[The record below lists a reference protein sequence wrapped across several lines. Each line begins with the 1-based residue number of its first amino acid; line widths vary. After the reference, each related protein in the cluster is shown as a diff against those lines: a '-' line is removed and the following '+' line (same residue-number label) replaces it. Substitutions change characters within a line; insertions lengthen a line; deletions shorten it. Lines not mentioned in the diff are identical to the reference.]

1 MVQKVLSMRLFWREQ
16 IERRD
21 IDTLKGQ
28 LRAKLGGYGVAIKYI
43 TTDNVLFRGVVC
55 NERPNTIDRISY
67 PPADKVTVLGR
78 LNRIGQPTFYAS
90 RGAPA
95 VYYEIHAKQG
105 DRIAVSTWELI
116 EPLWMH
122 NLGFHEQSLRRMG
135 TPIAGSRETFANPIP
150 NKSASNARLR
160 RALSEAFTEDVPVG
174 EECRYKLPIAINEL
188 LFDGATPLRT
198 DIPNGPRSDMAV
210 GTVYPAMRM
219 RGAVDN
225 VAIRPEFV
233 DRSLRIK
240 FVSYVLVEAADASR
254 LSYTVSS
261 LAQSDTFQ
269 GKEIIWRE
277 GLTDQ
282 RLRRGHITLEN
293 NQWVLRD
300 GLNEIYEIH

>member
-1 MVQKVLSMRLFWREQ
+1 MRLFWREQ
-16 IERRD
+16 IKRRD

-28 LRAKLGGYGVAIKYI
+28 LRAKLGGYRVAIKYI

-55 NERPNTIDRISY
+55 NERPDTIDRISY
-67 PPADKVTVLGR
+67 PPPDMVAMLGR
-78 LNRIGQPTFYAS
+78 LNRVGQPVFYAS

-95 VYYEIHAKQG
+95 VYYEIHAKEG
-105 DRIAVSTWELI
+105 DRLAVSTWKLI

-135 TPIAGSRETFANPIP
+135 TPIAGPRKTFANPIP
-150 NKSASNARLR
+150 NESASNARLR

-174 EECRYKLPIAINEL
+174 EEYRYKLPLAINEL
-188 LFDGATPLRT
+188 LFEGAAPLRT
-198 DIPNGPRSDMAV
+198 DVPNGPRSDKAA

-219 RGAVDN
+219 RGAADN

-233 DRSLRIK
+233 DRCLRIK
-240 FVSYVLVEAADASR
+240 FVSYVLVEAADANR

-269 GKEIIWRE
+269 GKDIIWRE
-277 GLTDQ
+277 GLTDERQ
-282 RLRRGHITLEN
+282 RRGHITFEN